1 MSPLVVLTA
10 EEENQ
15 LAGLMDQLVLR
26 LQEGGSVDLE
36 VVCREYPRLA
46 GELRQLWGT
55 ILMTEGL
62 AASSHAD
69 FSAPVAGDTHS
80 PLPPFPTPSRLDPES
95 QTTALH
101 AQVRTPGRSPH
112 RQPAVGPHLPRQID
126 DYILLEEIG
135 RGGMGVVYRARQASL
150 DRIVALKMILQGRLA
165 SALDIARF
173 QSEAESAARLDHP
186 HIVPVY
192 EVGTFEDRPYFS
204 MKLIEGT
211 TLAKRLAD
219 GPIPNREAAEIL
231 LPVCRA
237 IADAHRRGVLHR
249 DLKPSNI
256 LIEPD
261 GTPYVSDFGL
271 AKRISVGNEPG
282 DAPATLTQSGA
293 ILGTPGYM
301 APEQA
306 AGKRGDVSTLTDV
319 YSLGA
324 VLYALLT
331 GRPPFQAS
339 SPVDTILL
347 VLEQDPV
354 PPRVLNPKADSDL
367 EMIALKC
374 LQKPA
379 DLRYAS
385 ADALADDLEAY
396 LHNEPIAARSSH
408 FTQVITRAFRETHH
422 AQVLEN
428 WGLLWMWHSFV
439 VLQLCL
445 ITNLMHWRGVET
457 RWPYVALW
465 SVGVGIWAFIFWE
478 LRRRSGPITF
488 VERQIAHV
496 WAASTI
502 CSTLL
507 FFIEWMMH
515 LPVLTLSPV
524 LALLAGAVFLIKAGV
539 LSGRFYVQAFVLY
552 TTAFVMA
559 GMKAWTNW
567 DLDLTL
573 YGIVVAWAFFAP
585 GLKYYRQHLAD

>member
-1 MSPLVVLTA
+1 MSTIPSLSSD
-10 EEENQ
+10 EEAQ
-15 LAGLMDQLVLR
+15 LAELADQLVRR

-36 VVCREYPRLA
+36 VVCRQYPRLA
-46 GELRQLWGT
+46 SELRMLWGT

-62 AASSHAD
+62 AASSHAS
-69 FSAPVAGDTHS
+69 FAGES
-80 PLPPFPTPSRLDPES
+80 GIESGEGNSRTVER
-95 QTTALH
+95 
-101 AQVRTPGRSPH
+101 VRTDSTWRHLWNDTPDGERGDAPH
-112 RQPAVGPHLPRQID
+112 RPREVD
-126 DYILLEEIG
+126 DYVLLDELG
-135 RGGMGVVYRARQASL
+135 RGGMGVVYRARQKSL

-165 SALDIARF
+165 SSIDIARF
-173 QSEAESAARLDHP
+173 RSEAESAARLDHP

-192 EVGTFEDRPYFS
+192 EVGTFENRPYFS

-211 TLAKRLAD
+211 TLARRIID
-219 GPIPNREAAEIL
+219 GPIPNREAAEIM
-231 LPVCRA
+231 LPICRA
-237 IADAHRRGVLHR
+237 IGDAHRRGVLHR

-256 LIEPD
+256 LIEAD

-271 AKRISVGNEPG
+271 AKRFSMESDDPK
-282 DAPATLTQSGA
+282 APATLTQSGA

-306 AGKRGDVSTLTDV
+306 AGQRGEVSTLTDV

-354 PPRVLNPKADSDL
+354 PPRMLNPKADSDL

-379 DLRYAS
+379 DLRYATP
-385 ADALADDLEAY
+385 DAMADDLEAY

-445 ITNLMHWRGVET
+445 ITNLMHWQGVVS
-457 RWPYVALW
+457 RLPYVALW

-507 FFIEWMMH
+507 FFIEWMMN

-539 LSGRFYVQAFVLY
+539 LSGKFYVQALVLY
-552 TTAFVMA
+552 ATAFVMA
-559 GMKAWTNW
+559 GMKAWTDW
-567 DLDLTL
+567 DLDLTI
-573 YGIVVAWAFFAP
+573 YGIVVAWSFFAP
-585 GLKYYRQHLAD
+585 GLKYYRQRHAV

>member
-1 MSPLVVLTA
+1 MSTIPSLSSD
-10 EEENQ
+10 EEAQ
-15 LAGLMDQLVLR
+15 LAELADQLVRR

-36 VVCREYPRLA
+36 VVCRQYPRLA
-46 GELRQLWGT
+46 GELRMLWGT

-62 AASSHAD
+62 AASSHAS
-69 FSAPVAGDTHS
+69 FAGEPGVES
-80 PLPPFPTPSRLDPES
+80 SEGNSRTVEK
-95 QTTALH
+95 
-101 AQVRTPGRSPH
+101 VRTDSTWRHLWKDTPDGERGDAALRS
-112 RQPAVGPHLPRQID
+112 REVD
-126 DYILLEEIG
+126 DYVLLDELG
-135 RGGMGVVYRARQASL
+135 RGGMGVVYRARQKSL

-165 SALDIARF
+165 SSIDIARF
-173 QSEAESAARLDHP
+173 RSEAESAARLDHP

-192 EVGTFEDRPYFS
+192 EVGTFENRPYFS

-211 TLAKRLAD
+211 TLARRIID
-219 GPIPNREAAEIL
+219 GPIPNREAAEIM
-231 LPVCRA
+231 LPICRA
-237 IADAHRRGVLHR
+237 IGDAHRRGVLHR

-256 LIEPD
+256 LIEVD

-271 AKRISVGNEPG
+271 AKRFSMESDDPK
-282 DAPATLTQSGA
+282 ASATLTQSGA

-306 AGKRGDVSTLTDV
+306 AGQRGEVSTLTDV

-354 PPRVLNPKADSDL
+354 PPRMLNPKADSDL

-379 DLRYAS
+379 DLRYATP
-385 ADALADDLEAY
+385 DAMADDLEAY

-445 ITNLMHWRGVET
+445 ITNLMHWQGVVS

-507 FFIEWMMH
+507 FFIEWMMN

-539 LSGRFYVQAFVLY
+539 LSGKFYVQALVLY
-552 TTAFVMA
+552 ATAFVMA
-559 GMKAWTNW
+559 GMKAWTDW
-567 DLDLTL
+567 DLDLTI
-573 YGIVVAWAFFAP
+573 YGIVVAWSFFAP
-585 GLKYYRQHLAD
+585 GLKYYRQRHAV